1 LDHPVLKF
9 PYLRHP
15 VILAALILTALN
27 DHLLKS
33 YFHNFITG
41 KISDV
46 TGLFYFP
53 VFLYALYDLYR
64 APKSNHEF
72 INIKRLTWCVILS
85 DFLFVIFKF
94 TSMRLWLMS
103 VLPVKI
109 VNDPSDILAI
119 TINIATVAYA
129 YKFRDEDS
137 FI

>member
-1 LDHPVLKF
+1 LKF

-15 VILAALILTALN
+15 AILAALILTALN

-33 YFHNFITG
+33 YFHNFLTG

-64 APKSNHEF
+64 APKSSHEF
-72 INIKRLTWCVILS
+72 INIKRLTWCVIVT

-94 TSMRLWLMS
+94 TSLRLWLMS

-129 YKFRDEDS
+129 YKFRDDDS